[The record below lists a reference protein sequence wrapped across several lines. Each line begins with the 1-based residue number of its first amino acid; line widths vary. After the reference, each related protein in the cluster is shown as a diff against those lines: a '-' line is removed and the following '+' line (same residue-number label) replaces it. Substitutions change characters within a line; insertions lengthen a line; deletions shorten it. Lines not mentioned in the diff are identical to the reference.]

1 MGSRPTLSYTPPETN
16 ALQDTDGVRVAAFS
30 TPIENR
36 TDSAP
41 IAVSAAIDAGGASL
55 TITFTEALSDEP
67 LHQPASDAFSISG
80 GSTAITVAGVTGTS
94 LILTL
99 GPAVLQ
105 GETLRIAYTA
115 PSGGALR
122 DADQGGLSV
131 AAFEL
136 DIENNSEL
144 TPAPTPLVTGGL
156 VDAYVITLDFGEP
169 LDPDV
174 VPPPTAFAI
183 SGHDAQV
190 RAVSVVGAKVLASG
204 ASAHCARSVPHD

>member
-1 MGSRPTLSYTPPETN
+1 MPS
-16 ALQDTDGVRVAAFS
+16 
-30 TPIENR
+30 
-36 TDSAP
+36 
-41 IAVSAAIDAGGASL
+41 GASL
-55 TITFTEALSDEP
+55 TITFSEALSEEP
-67 LHQPASDAFSISG
+67 LHQPAADAFSISG
-80 GSTAITVAGVTGTS
+80 GSTAITAAGVTGTS

-99 GPAVLQ
+99 GPGVLQ

-115 PSGGALR
+115 PAGGPLR

-136 DIENNSEL
+136 DIENHSEL

-156 VDAYVITLDFGEP
+156 VDAYVITLDFSEP

-183 SGHDAQV
+183 SGHEAQV
-190 RAVSVVGAKVLASG
+190 RAVSVVGAKVLLQVLPARCARPVPLGQLQPGSIRRAGIAAKAGLRG
-204 ASAHCARSVPHD
+204 ASVQP